1 MTVPIILTILFLILS
16 AIFSGMEIAF
26 VSSNKLRIELNKET
40 GVLASKYVA
49 QFNEDAPTFITALL
63 IGNNVALILFSLF
76 LSDIFNQE
84 VLKISHQFTLLIVQT
99 LLSTAIVL
107 VFGEFLPKAI
117 FRISPYKSLLFFAV
131 PFRILFYWFLKPV
144 AFIFSWLSKVMIKF
158 LLPSNFNENQGGFT
172 SIDLEYYI
180 KELAAGQNSTDDDEI
195 NSDLFEKAL
204 YLKETKVKAC
214 MVPRTELY
222 GIDQSASIEDL
233 IAMFVDTK
241 LSRLLIFD
249 TDIDNVIGYIH
260 HIDILR
266 EPKSLKD
273 IIYPIMVIP
282 ETMNARDLLTQFT
295 NENKN
300 MAHVVDEHGGTAG
313 LVTLEDLIEEIFGE
327 IQDEHDK
334 DEYIEKELEPNVYL
348 FSGRLEI
355 DFVNEKYDIGIP
367 EGEYETIAG
376 YVVEENENIPDEND
390 ILYIDNFEITII
402 SASDNKIETLRL
414 KKLPK
419 HDD

>member
-1 MTVPIILTILFLILS
+1 MTLTIILTIIFLVLS

-40 GVLASKYVA
+40 GVLSSKYIS

-76 LSDIFNQE
+76 LSELINEE

-99 LLSTAIVL
+99 LISTAIVL
-107 VFGEFLPKAI
+107 IFGEFIPKAL
-117 FRISPYKSLLFFAV
+117 FRISPYKSLMIFAV
-131 PFRILFYWFLKPV
+131 PFRVLLYWFLKPI

-158 LLPSNFNENQGGFT
+158 FFPNNFNDDQEGFT
-172 SIDLEYYI
+172 SVDLEYYI
-180 KELAAGQNSTDDDEI
+180 KELAAGQTSTEDDEI
-195 NSDLFEKAL
+195 NSDIFEKAL
-204 YLKETKVKAC
+204 YLKETKVRAC

-222 GIDQSASIEDL
+222 GIDQNASIDDL
-233 IAMFVDTK
+233 IAMFVETK

-249 TDIDNVIGYIH
+249 ENIDNVIGYIH

-266 EPKSLKD
+266 KPKSLQD

-300 MAHVVDEHGGTAG
+300 MAYVVDEHGGTAG

-334 DEYIEKELEPNVYL
+334 DEYIDKSLGDHLYL

-355 DFVNEKYDIGIP
+355 DFVNEKYGLGIP

-376 YVVEENENIPDEND
+376 YVFLRNENIPEEKD
-390 ILYIDNFEITII
+390 ILYIDNFEITIV
-402 SASDNKIETLRL
+402 SATDNRIETLQL